1 MNTINQL
8 ISNIKS
14 GNISPI
20 YFLMGE
26 ESYYIDLI
34 SDYIESN
41 VLQEEEKGFNQV
53 VLYGKEVSI
62 QDIISNAKRY
72 PMMAERQ
79 VVIVKEAQNLIKTI
93 DQLVDYVKNPQPS
106 TVLVINYK
114 YKTLDKRKALYK
126 LLSKSGVIFDSKKI
140 YEDKVPSWIQN
151 FLKSKQ
157 ITIIPKAALMLSEFL
172 GNDLSKI
179 ANELNKLEIVVG
191 SDKQVTPEIIE
202 ENIGISKDFNNF
214 ELQKAIGNL
223 DHKKAYQIV
232 NYFAQNHKQHPFVLT
247 ISILYMY
254 FTKLM
259 TLHTVSDKSPAA
271 VSKALGVNPYF
282 VSEYITVSKNFP
294 MKRISGVLETLRV
307 YDSKSKGV
315 GANLGPRDLYY
326 ELASFPNTRVKPLGT
341 TYLYSNQKSN
351 KSPNRKIAS
360 ASCLIESNHFTNF
373 FSRGID
379 SFAVGAPKWLS
390 EAKYI
395 FFP

>member
-1 MNTINQL
+1 MNSINQL
-8 ISNIKS
+8 ITDIKS
-14 GNISPI
+14 GKIAPI
-20 YFLMGE
+20 YFLMGD
-26 ESYYIDLI
+26 ESYYIDLL
-34 SDYIESN
+34 SDYIESS
-41 VLQEEEKGFNQV
+41 VLLEEEKGFNQV

-271 VSKALGVNPYF
+271 VSKVLGVNPYF
-282 VSEYITVSKNFP
+282 VNEYITVSKNFP

-307 YDSKSKGV
+307 YDAKSKGV
-315 GANLGPRDLYY
+315 GANLGPKDLYY
-326 ELASFPNTRVKPLGT
+326 ELIYTILK
-341 TYLYSNQKSN
+341 
-351 KSPNRKIAS
+351 
-360 ASCLIESNHFTNF
+360 
-373 FSRGID
+373 
-379 SFAVGAPKWLS
+379 
-390 EAKYI
+390 
-395 FFP
+395 